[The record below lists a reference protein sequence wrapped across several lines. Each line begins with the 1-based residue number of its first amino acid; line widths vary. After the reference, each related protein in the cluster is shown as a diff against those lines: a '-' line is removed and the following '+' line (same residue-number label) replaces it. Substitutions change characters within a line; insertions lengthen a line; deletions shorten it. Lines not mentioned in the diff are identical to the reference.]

1 MNSLFD
7 PIRLRILLA
16 AVLCGFVAGCAAEPA
31 PPEPIPTPRL
41 ILLYATCS
49 LNRDF
54 IEPYNEA
61 VSFTPELSA
70 FGRESVI
77 FERHNTE
84 AGKSAVA
91 FSSIY
96 SATQADT
103 HGVYLQAMRM
113 RDEVTMLSEVFGA
126 QGYDTFFWDNHPL
139 AKKALHFA
147 QGVDPDHS
155 YSTYGLPGAKA
166 RDTSFTSDSPEFQ
179 VILQR
184 LVDDPN
190 YRALIIANNAVP
202 HSPYLMKR
210 LGDFRR
216 NHPSE
221 VSDLDEDRVRVLGE
235 LYYANH
241 RRLQHDFDNTVDALG
256 LTDSDVAELVAL
268 VESAYK
274 VGVAKLDAIFGG
286 IVRTID
292 DHGLRH
298 QSLIA
303 FTSDHGELM
312 YRDNALTKW
321 AHGWELAPEVIQ
333 VPLMIRLPGP
343 SNALPR
349 FSAVTRSID
358 LYPTLVGLTGFEIDP
373 AWGIEGVD
381 LSPAIT
387 DNETAPDLLAYFHT
401 VPPNRRVVQNM
412 DDWPSLQVFYPRSD
426 PELMWVGVRRHD
438 TVFFWR
444 PDEEGSWHHEVY
456 DLAADPSLNNDLFN
470 ADDHDHTA
478 MAERLEAYKA
488 RLVAHFESPK
498 QPGVNSEEVEMLRSL
513 GYVK

>member
-1 MNSLFD
+1 MNLRLD
-7 PIRLRILLA
+7 AIRPRFLPYAVACGLL
-16 AVLCGFVAGCAAEPA
+16 AGCAAEPA

-41 ILLYATCS
+41 VLLYATCS

-61 VSFTPELSA
+61 VSFTPELAA
-70 FGRESVI
+70 FGRESVL

-96 SATQADT
+96 TATQADT
-103 HGVYLQAMRM
+103 HGVYLQAMKM
-113 RDEVTMLSEVFGA
+113 SDEVTMLSEVFA
-126 QGYDTFFWDNHPL
+126 TQGYDTYFWDNHPL
-139 AKKALHFA
+139 AKKALNFA
-147 QGVDPDHS
+147 QGVEPDHS
-155 YSTYGLPGAKA
+155 YSTYGTPCGRA

-179 VILQR
+179 TILQR
-184 LVDDPN
+184 LEDDPS
-190 YRALIIANNAVP
+190 YRVMIIANNAVP
-202 HSPYLMKR
+202 HSPYLVSR

-221 VSDLDEDRVRVLGE
+221 VPDFDEDRIRELGE
-235 LYYANH
+235 LYSANH
-241 RRLQHDFDNTVDALG
+241 RRLQHDFEATIESLG
-256 LTDSDVAELVAL
+256 LTDLGVGDLVAL

-274 VGVAKLDAIFGG
+274 VGVAELDTIFGG
-286 IVRTID
+286 IVQAID

-321 AHGWELAPEVIQ
+321 AHGWEMAPEVIQ
-333 VPLMIRLPGP
+333 VPLLIRLPEP
-343 SNALPR
+343 SNAPPP

-358 LYPTLVGLTGFEIDP
+358 LYPTLVGLSGLEIDP
-373 AWGIEGVD
+373 SWGIEGVD
-381 LSPAIT
+381 LSTAIT
-387 DNETAPDLLAYFHT
+387 DNEMAPDLLAYFHT
-401 VPPNRRVVQNM
+401 VPPNRRVVKSM
-412 DDWPSLQVFYPRSD
+412 DDWPNLKVYYPRSD
-426 PELMWVGVRRHD
+426 PELMWVGIRRND

-444 PDEEGSWHHEVY
+444 PDEAGSWHHVAY
-456 DLAADPSLNNDLFN
+456 DLAGDPALHNDLFD
-470 ADDHDHTA
+470 ADDPDHAA

-488 RLVAHFESPK
+488 RLVAHFKSPK
-498 QPGVNSEEVEMLRSL
+498 QSVNKPDEVEMLRSL